1 MYNKNNCTTKNKQT
15 SVTLPLPS
23 YIFGFSRTT
32 VREGSKHMNIIP
44 AYYVTDLRIHIK
56 VDLQEVGCGGKDWID
71 LAQGRDRWRAL
82 VNEVKNLR
90 VPQIAG
96 NFMSIWEPVSFS
108 RWTLLHRVSNYVKYL
123 KRRLITRPFHVS
135 VLHFIWICIHRRG
148 QTRVLIDHVQSGSF
162 IQVMAVSSYT
172 HGGSP
177 STLIIWIQCCI
188 IYIAWNIEN
197 IKCVF

>member
-1 MYNKNNCTTKNKQT
+1 MLKNWGSGGHSIFGAPSGRVVSVNVNPPLWKTCVKWIALDIMYNKNNCTTKNKQT

-96 NFMSIWEPVSFS
+96 NFMSI
-108 RWTLLHRVSNYVKYL
+108 
-123 KRRLITRPFHVS
+123 
-135 VLHFIWICIHRRG
+135 
-148 QTRVLIDHVQSGSF
+148 
-162 IQVMAVSSYT
+162 
-172 HGGSP
+172 
-177 STLIIWIQCCI
+177 
-188 IYIAWNIEN
+188 
-197 IKCVF
+197 